1 MLVPLKEPKFSHKE
15 CHMSCEVLN
24 RDGDPTFIFTC
35 DHASNAL
42 PDGYGSLGLSAS
54 EFERHIAWDIGAGEV
69 VRQLAHRF
77 GSPAILARYSRLLID
92 LNRGI
97 DDPTLIMKISD
108 GAIVPDNHPI
118 EGAEIQKRIDD
129 YYLPYHGE
137 ISQVIDRA
145 LDQGKIPV
153 LISIHSFTKSW
164 KDRQRPWHVGL
175 LWDRDNR
182 VTGPLIDNFARNE
195 KIVVGDNQPYSGE
208 LSGDSMYTHG
218 TMRGL
223 PHALIEIRQ
232 DLISGPEGIM
242 NWVDR
247 IEGALTEV
255 MQSPEIFEVREFGS
269 HSDAP

>member
-1 MLVPLKEPKFSHKE
+1 
-15 CHMSCEVLN
+15 MSCEVLN

-42 PDGYGSLGLSAS
+42 PDGYGLLGLSAS

-77 GSPAILARYSRLLID
+77 GSPAILARNSRLLID

-108 GAIVPDNHPI
+108 GAIVPGNHPI
-118 EGAEIQKRIDD
+118 EDTEIQKRIDD
-129 YYLPYHGE
+129 YYLPYHREVSKVVDG
-137 ISQVIDRA
+137 A
-145 LDQGKIPV
+145 LGQGKVPV

-182 VTGPLIDNFARNE
+182 VTGPLIEKFAQDE
-195 KIVVGDNQPYSGE
+195 TIVVGDNQPYSGE
-208 LSGDSMYTHG
+208 LAGDSMYTHG
-218 TMRGL
+218 TKRGL

-232 DLISGPEGIM
+232 DLISAPEGIA
-242 NWVDR
+242 NWTDR
-247 IEGALTEV
+247 IEDALA
-255 MQSPEIFEVREFGS
+255 EIVPSSELFEVQKFGS